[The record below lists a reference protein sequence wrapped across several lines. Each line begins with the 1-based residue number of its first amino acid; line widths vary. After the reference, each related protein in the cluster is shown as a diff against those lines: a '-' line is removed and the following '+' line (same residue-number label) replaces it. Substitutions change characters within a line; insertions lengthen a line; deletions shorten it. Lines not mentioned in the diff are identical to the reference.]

1 MEVYL
6 ISFQQT
12 YKSKA
17 YSLISWCR
25 AVRIAP
31 FSNRLAQGVP
41 SNIQGLRCLANFE
54 ALRFSEPIR
63 MLAEKM
69 VDRMVKNS
77 SQSGGKYVS
86 VHLRFETVLYLFDLL
101 PWKDC
106 GLFYFLLLLYP
117 LSFLSVS
124 FLFSQGYGCIFLLW
138 IWWWG
143 GRETWNGYCS
153 RKKLEGEIQEKRTSN
168 KTGCKSCGW
177 KMSFNAIGG
186 AKLSLPFHL
195 SIYFITNLFWFGF
208 L

>member
-1 MEVYL
+1 M
-6 ISFQQT
+6 
-12 YKSKA
+12 
-17 YSLISWCR
+17 
-25 AVRIAP
+25 RIAP

-86 VHLRFETVLYLFDLL
+86 VHLRFETVPYLFDLL

-117 LSFLSVS
+117 LSFLSVG
-124 FLFSQGYGCIFLLW
+124 FLFSQGYGCIFLL
-138 IWWWG
+138 
-143 GRETWNGYCS
+143 
-153 RKKLEGEIQEKRTSN
+153 
-168 KTGCKSCGW
+168 
-177 KMSFNAIGG
+177 
-186 AKLSLPFHL
+186 
-195 SIYFITNLFWFGF
+195 
-208 L
+208 